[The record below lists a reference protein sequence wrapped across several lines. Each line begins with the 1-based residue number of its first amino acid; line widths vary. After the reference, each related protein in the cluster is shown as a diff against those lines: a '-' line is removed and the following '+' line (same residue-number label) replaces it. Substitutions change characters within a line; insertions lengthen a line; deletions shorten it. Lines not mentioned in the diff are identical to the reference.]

1 VAKLLQIGM
10 STAAELGSRY
20 GHIACTLGGVNYE
33 SRYRKGCLKGSA
45 ARGAT
50 NPLFRH
56 HFHLKLTDAQAAKAK
71 AYADSCVGEPYVL
84 GGVPTATSG
93 GDCSGFVSGIICKAK
108 GMPLKR
114 LFTTATWLTRFD
126 DPDMGFSKGLGG
138 GVPMTALSPSDRNLI
153 GMPDRAYPGHPFN
166 KQSPKS
172 DHVKWIQARLNIVA
186 KNKHGVLGGNPLDVD
201 GEFGNE
207 TFKVVVVFQ
216 EHRGL
221 QGLGQVGPTTWK
233 LLNAV
238 R

>member
-1 VAKLLQIGM
+1 MAKLLQIGM
-10 STAAELGSRY
+10 STAAELGSHF

-33 SRYRKGCLKGSA
+33 SRGGKGCLKGSA

-56 HFHLKLTDAQAAKAK
+56 QFHLKLTDAQAAKAK

-108 GMPLKR
+108 GIPLKR

-126 DPDMGFSKGLGG
+126 DADMGFSEGLGG
-138 GVPMTALSPSDRNLI
+138 GVPMLSRSDPNAI
-153 GMPDRAYPGHPFN
+153 GMPDRAYPGHAFN
-166 KQSPKS
+166 KDSPKS
-172 DHVKWIQARLNIVA
+172 DHVKWIQARLNIA
-186 KNKHGVLGGNPLDVD
+186 GKNKHGVLGGRALNVD
-201 GEFGNE
+201 GVFGDE

-216 EHRGL
+216 QHRGL
-221 QGLGQVGPTTWK
+221 QGLGQVGPETWK
-233 LLNAV
+233 FLNAV

>member
-10 STAAELGSRY
+10 STAGELGSRY

-33 SRYRKGCLKGSA
+33 SRGGRGCLKGSA

-56 HFHLKLTDAQAAKAK
+56 HFHLKLSDDQAAKAK

-84 GGVPTATSG
+84 GGVPTSTTG

-108 GMPLKR
+108 GKPLKR
-114 LFTTATWLTRFD
+114 LFATATWLTRFD
-126 DPDMGFSKGLGG
+126 DADMGFSKGLGG
-138 GVPMTALSPSDRNLI
+138 LAAAALASSNPNAI
-153 GMPDRAYPGHPFN
+153 GRPDRPYPGRTFS
-166 KQSPKS
+166 KDSPKS

-186 KNKHGVLGGNPLDVD
+186 NNKHEVLGFKPLDVD
-201 GEFGNE
+201 GDFGDD
-207 TFKVVVVFQ
+207 TFKVVRVFQ
-216 EHRGL
+216 KHRGL
-221 QGLGQVGPTTWK
+221 QGLGQVGPKTWK

>member
-1 VAKLLQIGM
+1 MSKLLQVGM
-10 STAAELGSRY
+10 STAGELGSSF

-33 SRYRKGCLKGSA
+33 SRGSKGCLKGSA
-45 ARGAT
+45 ARGAA

-56 HFHLKLTDAQAAKAK
+56 HFFLKLTDAQAAKAK

-84 GGVPTATSG
+84 GAVPTATSG

-108 GMPLKR
+108 GMALKR

-126 DPDMGFSKGLGG
+126 DSDMGFSEGLGSG
-138 GVPMTALSPSDRNLI
+138 ATPDLPASDRNAI

-166 KQSPKS
+166 KESLQS
-172 DHVKWIQARLNIVA
+172 DHVRWIQARLNIVA
-186 KNKHGVLGGNPLDVD
+186 KNKHGVLGGKPLDVD
-201 GEFGNE
+201 GEFRDD

-221 QGLGQVGPTTWK
+221 QGLGQVGPKTWK
-233 LLNAV
+233 LLNAI